1 MSDRSRAVAWDCRG
15 ILLVEDDVYLL
26 DVERQLLAD
35 EGYAVR
41 PAINGYEALAIL
53 RGPETEPLPCLIL
66 LDLMMPV
73 MDGWQFRAEQIR
85 DPRLAGI
92 PVVILTADGHAV
104 EKRDR
109 LSVAAALT
117 KPVALMQLL
126 DVVQSFCGAPPRR
139 AA

>member
-1 MSDRSRAVAWDCRG
+1 MNDGHDVCRG
-15 ILLVEDDVYLL
+15 ILLVEDDVDLL
-26 DVERQLLAD
+26 NVARQLLAD
-35 EGYAVR
+35 EGYPVK
-41 PAINGYEALAIL
+41 PASNGYEALAIL

-92 PVVILTADGHAV
+92 PVVVLTANSQAL
-104 EKRDR
+104 EKHDR

-117 KPVALMQLL
+117 KPVALVQLL
-126 DVVQSFCGAPPRR
+126 DVVQSFCGLPPRTS
-139 AA
+139 